1 MAIIRNDSQQ
11 TMANISVTR
20 EDGQRVQVVS
30 ASCHIRPE
38 KGLSINVDTL
48 DATAITD
55 ANRSEVGEA
64 VVQFI
69 IEQLSR
75 ATEQGVPVALMAG
88 K

>member
-1 MAIIRNDSQQ
+1 M
-11 TMANISVTR
+11 
-20 EDGQRVQVVS
+20 
-30 ASCHIRPE
+30 
-38 KGLSINVDTL
+38 SINVDTL

-75 ATEQGVPVALMAG
+75 AAEQGVPVALMAS